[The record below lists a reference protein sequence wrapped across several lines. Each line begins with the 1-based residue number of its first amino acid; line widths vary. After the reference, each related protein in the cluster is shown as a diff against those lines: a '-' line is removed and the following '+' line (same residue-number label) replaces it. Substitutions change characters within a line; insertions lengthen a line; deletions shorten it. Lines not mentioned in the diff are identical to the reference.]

1 MEDLI
6 CTNCHRPFPESG
18 VPYRCPACG
27 GIFDFTSL
35 PPFNPARL
43 EADLPGIWRYRHTFG
58 LPENSPVVS
67 LGEGNTPLVWDEMS
81 GQDVAFK
88 LEYLNPTGSFK
99 DRGSAVLVS
108 FLKSRGVESA
118 VEDSSGNAGASFAAY
133 AARSGLQARVFVPDY
148 ASGPKRDQIKAYG
161 AELTRILG
169 PRSNAAEAVRR
180 AAEKGAVYAS
190 HAYLPH
196 GLLGYATVAFE
207 LAQQIGRD
215 ISMVIVPVGQ
225 GSLLL
230 GMARGFASLKQT
242 GVISKVPRLVGVQA
256 RACAPLWAL
265 FAYGPAGLGWVA
277 EGETAAEGI
286 RIRYPIHGDAV
297 FKIVEESEGLFIA
310 ADEYE
315 IITGQQSLARRG
327 FYVEPTSAVVL
338 PALNKV
344 LGKVPG
350 PIVVVLTGS
359 GYKSIQG
366 MQE

>member
-58 LPENSPVVS
+58 VPENSPVVS

-133 AARSGLQARVFVPDY
+133 TWATPGTYAVTLTVADAAGNTDMKTF
-148 ASGPKRDQIKAYG
+148 
-161 AELTRILG
+161 
-169 PRSNAAEAVRR
+169 
-180 AAEKGAVYAS
+180 
-190 HAYLPH
+190 
-196 GLLGYATVAFE
+196 TVEVLDITPPTAAFE
-207 LAQQIGRD
+207 L
-215 ISMVIVPVGQ
+215 P
-225 GSLLL
+225 
-230 GMARGFASLKQT
+230 AST
-242 GVISKVPRLVGVQA
+242 
-256 RACAPLWAL
+256 
-265 FAYGPAGLGWVA
+265 
-277 EGETAAEGI
+277 
-286 RIRYPIHGDAV
+286 
-297 FKIVEESEGLFIA
+297 
-310 ADEYE
+310 
-315 IITGQQSLARRG
+315 
-327 FYVEPTSAVVL
+327 
-338 PALNKV
+338 
-344 LGKVPG
+344 
-350 PIVVVLTGS
+350 
-359 GYKSIQG
+359 
-366 MQE
+366 